1 MSKNKEIASINI
13 AGKTYSIATSFHAA
27 ERMDERNVDAHV
39 VAGSVLALGP
49 ARIDSLQAENEE
61 AMIIDKEN
69 NVAVVVGFSPEEIVI
84 ITVINKSNVFVKENT
99 TICEI

>member
-1 MSKNKEIASINI
+1 M
-13 AGKTYSIATSFHAA
+13 
-27 ERMDERNVDAHV
+27 

-49 ARIDSLQAENEE
+49 ARINRLQSENEE